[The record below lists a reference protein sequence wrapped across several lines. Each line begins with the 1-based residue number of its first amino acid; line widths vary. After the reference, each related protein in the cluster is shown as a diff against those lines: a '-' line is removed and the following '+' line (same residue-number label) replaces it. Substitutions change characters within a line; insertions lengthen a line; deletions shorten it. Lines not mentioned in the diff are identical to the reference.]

1 MGLISY
7 SNIQDGTTADGA
19 DVNTPLNTIFN
30 EFNGNIDSNN
40 IKDNSII
47 ASKIYDGAVSTI
59 KIADGAIT
67 LAKIEDR
74 VSTTTST
81 ATLTPTKQ
89 VMVVTALAVN
99 ISIDTPV
106 ITGAVNGTTLLIRL
120 KDNGTTR
127 TITYAAI
134 FRAIGVTLP
143 TATTANKTVYIGFVY
158 NATDN
163 KWDAIAVGREA

>member
-1 MGLISY
+1 MALISY
-7 SNIQDGTTADGA
+7 SNIQDNTTADA
-19 DVNTPLNTIFN
+19 SDVNTPLNTIYN

-67 LAKIEDR
+67 LAKIEDK
-74 VSTTTST
+74 VVTTAST

-89 VMVVTALAVN
+89 VMVVTALAEN
-99 ISIDTPV
+99 MSIDSPV
-106 ITGAVNGTTLLIRL
+106 ITGPANGTSLLIRI

-134 FRAIGVTLP
+134 FRAVGVTLP
-143 TATTANKTVYIGFVY
+143 TSTTANKTTYIGFVY

-163 KWDAIAVGREA
+163 KWDGIAVAREA